1 VLHAEY
7 PPFPG
12 LTEDGL
18 QFLRDLREN
27 NDRAWFK
34 PRKQVFD
41 DEVMGP
47 VQCLIADVSRQ
58 AALDGLPLAG
68 DPKRTIFRIYRDTRF
83 SKNKLPYK
91 THVGAVV
98 TRSGDK
104 GDAGVVY
111 IHIEP
116 GASFVAAGFWR
127 PDNQFLRRWRRRMAD
142 DPEGW
147 LSMVETLA
155 SGGMPVVAD
164 EPLKRMPRGFE
175 EHAESPLAPWLKG
188 RSFTASRAVDDA
200 LLRQPGLTDVVLDAA
215 RTALPLLEFGW
226 AVEDE

>member
-1 VLHAEY
+1 VGYPALVNDPGTASAVREAAVAYVGAERVVDLPMWFASEDFAY
-7 PPFPG
+7 YTREMPG
-12 LTEDGL
+12 A
-18 QFLRDLREN
+18 F
-27 NDRAWFK
+27 
-34 PRKQVFD
+34 
-41 DEVMGP
+41 
-47 VQCLIADVSRQ
+47 
-58 AALDGLPLAG
+58 
-68 DPKRTIFRIYRDTRF
+68 Y
-83 SKNKLPYK
+83 
-91 THVGAVV
+91 GAVV

-142 DPEGW
+142 DPETW

-215 RTALPLLEFGW
+215 RIALPLLEFGW